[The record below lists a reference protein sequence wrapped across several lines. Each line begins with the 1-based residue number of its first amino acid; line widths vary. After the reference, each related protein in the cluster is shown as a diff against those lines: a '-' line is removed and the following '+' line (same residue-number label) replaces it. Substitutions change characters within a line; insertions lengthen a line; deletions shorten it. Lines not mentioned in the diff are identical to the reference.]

1 MADWL
6 AEAIATG
13 DVERVPAN
21 MGAVGERIND
31 ARRHVHSARRIAES
45 DTTLAIAA
53 CHDAIR
59 KALTGHM
66 TARGL
71 RVRRGEG
78 AHRITLDYARRLL
91 AGTISERDLAETNE
105 IRGEYSPLIPPVV
118 AAPTRPVLGRSTKGG
133 KYSPPNLTGP
143 HPWPT
148 ASLRLQ

>member
-21 MGAVGERIND
+21 MGAAGERIND

-59 KALTGHM
+59 RALTGHM
-66 TARGL
+66 SAQGL

-78 AHRITLDYARRLL
+78 AHRIALDYARHQL
-91 AGTISERDLAETNE
+91 AGTVSESDLVEANE
-105 IRGEYSPLIPPVV
+105 IRMDRALAEYGDFAARKLSAGHARDAADVAERMVNAIASALAGEF
-118 AAPTRPVLGRSTKGG
+118 TQQT
-133 KYSPPNLTGP
+133 
-143 HPWPT
+143 
-148 ASLRLQ
+148 